1 VLFLETKNGKVKGDE
16 LYRVSKK
23 SAIEIQQAVVRL
35 AKRNKS
41 IINGIYFL
49 DDLTKE
55 DFDLKKRARPLMA
68 AAYKEGIKVTFRA
81 GRLIINGTDTPIPT

>member
-1 VLFLETKNGKVKGDE
+1 MSCTGCLKKN
-16 LYRVSKK
+16 
-23 SAIEIQQAVVRL
+23 AIEIQQAVVHL

-68 AAYKEGIKVTFRA
+68 AAYKEGIKVTF
-81 GRLIINGTDTPIPT
+81 